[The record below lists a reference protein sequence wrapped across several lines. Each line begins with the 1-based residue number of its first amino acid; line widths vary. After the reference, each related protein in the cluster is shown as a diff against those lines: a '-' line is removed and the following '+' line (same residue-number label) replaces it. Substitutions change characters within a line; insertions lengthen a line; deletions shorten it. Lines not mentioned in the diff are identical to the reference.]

1 MSDSSLIVM
10 HSTLFQNANQVI
22 QVHRRGTDN

>member
-1 MSDSSLIVM
+1 MSNIILNVTQ
-10 HSTLFQNANQVI
+10 STLLQSANQVI